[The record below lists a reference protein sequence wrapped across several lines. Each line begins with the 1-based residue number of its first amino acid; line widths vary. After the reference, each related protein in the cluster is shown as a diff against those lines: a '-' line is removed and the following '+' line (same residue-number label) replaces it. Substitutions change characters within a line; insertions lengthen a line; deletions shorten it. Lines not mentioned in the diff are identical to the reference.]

1 MQFSSFSIRNMVCKN
16 RWIMLAMHTGFAEG
30 NALTERDFAF
40 YEERAKGG
48 VAAITMVLGV
58 NAAGALHGM
67 HDADTLE
74 ASSLQKLADKLH
86 AYDCKLI
93 VQLFHCGRNE
103 NQKDHG
109 EKPLLAPSAIQSPI
123 FRTEPKE
130 MTQAEILQTKDD
142 FAKAA
147 LFCKQNGVDAVEIS
161 ASVGYLLSE
170 FLSPLTN
177 LRQDAYGYAQEK
189 GMTFPL
195 MVLQAVR
202 EAVAEYPVLLKVSG
216 AQMLDGGYGLE
227 DTILFC
233 KKAKEAGYIDAI
245 TVTGG
250 WHESPVEQISYYVK
264 KGGYAPFA
272 AAVKKY
278 VALPVIACNRI
289 QDPDTAERLLQK
301 GACDFVGSARA
312 FLADAHFVEKL
323 QKKEPYNPCQ
333 ACNHC
338 IMGVLKGKE
347 LHCAFCPESGKEYL
361 ENQRRKIAT
370 RKEVLVI
377 GGGPAGMYAAKK
389 AAERGFKTTLV
400 CDQMQLGGQIQ
411 LAKLPPHKADMGLWI
426 QYLTNVLE
434 QLQVH
439 IVLGQKVDADF
450 VLEKK
455 PYLTVLAMGSKPLIP
470 NIQGL
475 AESKYQLAQTVFT
488 QSDFS
493 EYADGQTV
501 ILGGGSLGLEMAAF
515 LKEKQP
521 NATIKILEA
530 KSRMGQDLGA
540 MARPRIRELE
550 QAGVQM
556 LCNTKAIEVQEE
568 KVFVQIGAQKMFVTA
583 NHFILACGSESV
595 SAADITMAL
604 MDERLSYAVV
614 GDQEKVGDVETALDS
629 VFELFSRFYL
639 A

>member
-1 MQFSSFSIRNMVCKN
+1 MQFSAFSIRNMECKN
-16 RWIMLAMHTGFAEG
+16 RWIMLAMHTGFAES
-30 NALTERDFAF
+30 NTLTERDFAF

-48 VAAITMVLGV
+48 AAAITLVLGV
-58 NAAGALHGM
+58 NEDGALKGM
-67 HDADTLE
+67 YHADTLE
-74 ASSLQKLADKLH
+74 ASSLQSLAEKLH
-86 AYDCKLI
+86 VYDCKLI

-103 NQKDHG
+103 SQKNHG
-109 EKPLLAPSAIQSPI
+109 EKSLLAPSAIASPI
-123 FRTEPKE
+123 FRAEPKE
-130 MTQAEILQTKDD
+130 MSEMEITQTKND

-161 ASVGYLLSE
+161 ASAGYLLSE

-177 LRQDAYGYAQEK
+177 LRKDQYGYTNDK

-202 EAVAEYPVLLKVSG
+202 ETVEDYPILLKVSG

-227 DTILFC
+227 DTVLFC
-233 KKAKEAGYIDAI
+233 RKAQEAGYIDAI

-250 WHESPVEQISYYVK
+250 WHESPVEQISYYVS

-278 VALPVIACNRI
+278 VNLPVIACNRI
-289 QDPDTAERLLQK
+289 QDADTAERLLQE
-301 GACDFVGSARA
+301 GVCDFVGSARA
-312 FLADAHFVEKL
+312 FLANADFVEKL
-323 QKKEPYNPCQ
+323 EKKEPYNPCQ

-338 IMGVLKGKE
+338 IIDVLKGKE
-347 LHCAFCPESGKEYL
+347 LHCAFCPEAGKEYL

-389 AAERGFKTTLV
+389 AAERGFQTTLI
-400 CDQMQLGGQIQ
+400 CEQTQLGGQIQ
-411 LAKLPPHKADMGLWI
+411 LAQLAPHKADLGAWI
-426 QYLTNVLE
+426 QYFTHILE
-434 QLQVH
+434 QLQVN
-439 IVLGQKVDADF
+439 IMLGQKADVDF
-450 VLEKK
+450 ILEKK
-455 PYLTVLAMGSKPLIP
+455 PYLTVLAMGSQPYIP
-470 NIQGL
+470 NLEGL
-475 AESKYQLAQTVFT
+475 SEVKYQFAQQVFL

-493 EYADGQTV
+493 EYANGQTV
-501 ILGGGSLGLEMAAF
+501 ILGGGALGLDVAAF

-521 NATIKILEA
+521 NAKIKILEA
-530 KSRMGQDLGA
+530 KSHMGEALGA
-540 MARPRIRELE
+540 MARPQIQELKRS
-550 QAGVQM
+550 GVQM
-556 LCNTKAIEVQEE
+556 LCDTTATKINGEQ
-568 KVFVQIGAQKMFVTA
+568 VFVTIGEQNLFVTA
-583 NHFILACGSESV
+583 NHLILACGAESV
-595 SAADITMAL
+595 SASDMTMAL

-614 GDQEKVGDVETALDS
+614 GDQEKVGDVGTALES